1 MNDTGLIYCLTRTCA
16 GVSGSA
22 SLKGSHQPVSTS
34 ISSDE
39 EITLDAQKQK
49 QPLSQITIDNRT
61 SLWSTPFS
69 FSIFWRLFE
78 KISTTILAPESKK
91 EEEKNEEKSVLASSP
106 IADHK
111 QKKDAN

>member
-1 MNDTGLIYCLTRTCA
+1 MILIVSIIIMILSVSFILIDVTCCFMNDTGLIYCLTRTCA

-61 SLWSTPFS
+61 SL
-69 FSIFWRLFE
+69 
-78 KISTTILAPESKK
+78 
-91 EEEKNEEKSVLASSP
+91 
-106 IADHK
+106 
-111 QKKDAN
+111 